1 MKNGVIVIDKP
12 SGITSFD
19 VVSKVKKIIGVKK
32 AGHIGTLDPLAT
44 GVFPVLLGEA
54 TKVSKYLIEH
64 NKTYIAKLKLG
75 EKRETGDL
83 EGKVILTSEKK
94 INRTE
99 DVEKVLKSFLG
110 KQIQIPPK
118 YSAIKV
124 NGKKLY
130 EYARDKKE
138 IEIPKRE
145 IEIYD
150 INLIS
155 FDIQNQ
161 IIEFKVS
168 CSKGTYIRTLCE
180 DIAEKLGTVR
190 VYGIFKKN
198 CSW

>member
-83 EGKVILTSEKK
+83 EGKVILTSDKK
-94 INRTE
+94 IKRTKKI
-99 DVEKVLKSFLG
+99 EK
-110 KQIQIPPK
+110 
-118 YSAIKV
+118 
-124 NGKKLY
+124 
-130 EYARDKKE
+130 E
-138 IEIPKRE
+138 
-145 IEIYD
+145 
-150 INLIS
+150 
-155 FDIQNQ
+155 
-161 IIEFKVS
+161 
-168 CSKGTYIRTLCE
+168 
-180 DIAEKLGTVR
+180 
-190 VYGIFKKN
+190 
-198 CSW
+198 